1 MQSVKR
7 THFHRISNGFSLKS
21 VVTAVKDRNFTPRTT
36 IICITVLYF
45 PHNCTLFSIQHP
57 CYCMENTVHFVP
69 LIRPRKV
76 QYMYITLL
84 CVCVCQCVYIFKCGM
99 LSILVAAQEDPG
111 VVIAYPGQ
119 DVEIPCSIPQGSGFT
134 LWMINGISYTP
145 NDLLSGNVV
154 GHNVSGR
161 NIIVEDIVMNDVRNG
176 TEYRC
181 IVAQI
186 DVTIVSDPI
195 FLFVAGEVLSK
206 LDLY

>member
-1 MQSVKR
+1 
-7 THFHRISNGFSLKS
+7 
-21 VVTAVKDRNFTPRTT
+21 
-36 IICITVLYF
+36 
-45 PHNCTLFSIQHP
+45 
-57 CYCMENTVHFVP
+57 
-69 LIRPRKV
+69 
-76 QYMYITLL
+76 MYITLFSA
-84 CVCVCQCVYIFKCGM
+84 CVYQCVYTFKCGM

-119 DVEIPCSIPQGSGFT
+119 DVEIPCNTPDDGGFT
-134 LWMINGISYTP
+134 LWIINGISYT
-145 NDLLSGNVV
+145 LSQLFNGEVV

-186 DVTIVSDPI
+186 DATIVSDPI
-195 FLFVAGEVLSK
+195 FIFVAGEILIK